1 MFKSKY
7 IQIMF
12 MFNIQKLF
20 ITLNKGL
27 KFTLKFLQKFKK
39 LIKIWISEL
48 FMLWNCE
55 LPK

>member
-1 MFKSKY
+1 
-7 IQIMF
+7 MF

-20 ITLNKGL
+20 KTLNKGL